1 MSESERP
8 APPQNRPSP
17 NHTNAT
23 QCNAQLRRRRDAA
36 RRLPVLDC
44 GCSDPWPCRCFDE
57 PVSDKMDDAA
67 IFAAELL
74 DDLGF
79 PGIFKR
85 DACQGMWR
93 RGRRDLASESYRRSH
108 GEA

>member
-1 MSESERP
+1 
-8 APPQNRPSP
+8 
-17 NHTNAT
+17 
-23 QCNAQLRRRRDAA
+23 
-36 RRLPVLDC
+36 
-44 GCSDPWPCRCFDE
+44 
-57 PVSDKMDDAA
+57 MDDAA